1 MVEKLKELE
10 EKLLILESNRELFS
24 IVERLK
30 MAVSIRNAALNDSQ
44 LAESCES
51 DADLSEKRGAIFE
64 RSKTFINA
72 TIEAILTDNP
82 DFPNNENLLVDN
94 YSESQNELLNIV
106 VNELGNTLSDNAF
119 SDFMSAIP
127 EWNSHRDTLRTIE
140 EHCSKNRYTVLLIGE
155 YQTGKT
161 TTLDALCDGRHI
173 GKIGVG
179 SATSAVPVSVSYC
192 EKEDIVMGK
201 KTDEDLK
208 GILSCLTEH
217 LDGFREEF
225 DLKDQKSRAH
235 WLKELEKF
243 RLSEECPRDIRPL
256 AVCSF
261 ILRYYGTPELEK
273 AINEIH
279 SVSDASKYTYFP
291 RELNDR
297 WSKDGVDA
305 FDIHEAA
312 FVFIS
317 HIDCYIDS
325 PTLKR
330 LGCTLIDCPG
340 LFNNKYDTEVTTQ
353 IMAKVHA
360 ILYLLP
366 YQKAIGEDVCESLYK
381 IQRDFRDVHRKLFI
395 ANNISSKLD
404 NQFIDSNIKEIQRLF
419 GKDKD
424 VTCYDAHLAYLGMF
438 KHSQGNGQLKSE
450 DITHFCR
457 PIDRINP
464 ILRTKQTITFATFE
478 EAWEYHTKGYNDI
491 PEKTSDAFIHAS
503 GINQLIDNLRSFI
516 EANEAYT
523 VIFTDG
529 INKMYHGLTQVRNC
543 LNSKFI
549 EPYRLG
555 SQEVS
560 RKWDE
565 REEKAIEFDKN
576 ANAIIHGHI
585 FEKRNNIDTLP
596 ARLSDDIYGKLFT
609 ESIYDEL
616 SRRIAATIYEN
627 KYNVFKL
634 LKDEDKLKEFIS
646 PLIEK
651 EVTGIVESRL
661 NYWNSMMVNGSDT
674 SFKHIFEPEME
685 VLESR
690 LLKEWHQIHSDDKD
704 FINRMNDFLSIPG
717 DSAVFTIKCREKQSA
732 NVAIKAKDIMPE
744 LFAEVIVIAHG
755 IAALIAAYFVFLCGS
770 ALASGTVT
778 AVLGG
783 ITSPPLLMGAIILL
797 LGGGVAILWKGTE
810 AIKMEFV
817 NRIGK
822 KIRKQLDGQGI
833 ESTFKKMIVS
843 EINRLMRSFEET
855 LHVDFE
861 KLNNEKDIATSR
873 SDEAVEADC
882 FRAAHII
889 ANINAQLKVYGSFK
903 GKHVRHEQA

>member
-1 MVEKLKELE
+1 MVEKLRELE

-51 DADLSEKRGAIFE
+51 DAELSEKRGEIFE
-64 RSKTFINA
+64 RCKTFINA

-94 YSESQNELLNIV
+94 YSESRNELLNIV

-140 EHCSKNRYTVLLIGE
+140 EHCSKNRYTVLLMGE

-179 SATSAVPVSVSYC
+179 SATSAVPISVSYC
-192 EKEDIVMGK
+192 EKEDICVGR
-201 KTDEDLK
+201 KTDEELK
-208 GILSCLTEH
+208 GTLSCLTEH
-217 LDGFREEF
+217 LEGFKENFE
-225 DLKDQKSRAH
+225 LKDQNSRAH

-243 RLSEECPRDIRPL
+243 RLTKECPKDVRAL

-261 ILRYYGTPELEK
+261 ILKYYGTPELEN
-273 AINEIH
+273 II
-279 SVSDASKYTYFP
+279 SDIRLVSDASKYTYFP
-291 RELNDR
+291 EKLNTR
-297 WSKDGVDA
+297 WNKDGVSA
-305 FDIHEAA
+305 FDIHESV

-317 HIDCYIDS
+317 HLDCYISS

-340 LFNNKYDTEVTTQ
+340 LFYNKYDTEVTTQ
-353 IMAKVHA
+353 IMSKVHA

-366 YQKAIGEDVCESLYK
+366 YHRGIGEDVCESLYK

-395 ANNISSKLD
+395 ANNLSSRMD
-404 NQFIDSNIKEIQRLF
+404 NLFVQNNIEEIQRLF
-419 GKDKD
+419 GEDKP

-438 KHSQGNGQLKSE
+438 KQSHESGKLMSD

-457 PIDRINP
+457 PIERKNSIKG
-464 ILRTKQTITFATFE
+464 TKQTFKFATFE

-491 PEKTSDAFIHAS
+491 PDKTSDALINES

-529 INKMYHGLTQVRNC
+529 INKMYHGLTQVRNG
-543 LNSKFI
+543 LNFKFI
-549 EPYRLG
+549 EPYFLG
-555 SQEVS
+555 SE
-560 RKWDE
+560 E
-565 REEKAIEFDKN
+565 RVKIWEIRAVKAKKFNDK
-576 ANAIIHGHI
+576 ASQIVKAHI
-585 FEKRNNIDTLP
+585 FERRNDIDALST
-596 ARLSDDIYGKLFT
+596 RLSEDIYGKLFT

-616 SRRIAATIYEN
+616 SSRIAATIYEN
-627 KYNVFKL
+627 KYKVFTL
-634 LKDEDKLKEFIS
+634 LSKEDELKKFIS

-651 EVTGIVESRL
+651 DVTYIVQSRL
-661 NYWNSMMVNGSDT
+661 DYWNSIMSNNSDT
-674 SFKHIFEPEME
+674 SFMHLFEPEMDL
-685 VLESR
+685 LEGL
-690 LLKEWHQIHSDDKD
+690 LLKEWYQIFSDDKD
-704 FINRMNDFLSIPG
+704 FINRMSDFLSIPR
-717 DSAVFTIKCREKQSA
+717 DAAHFVMKCEERQGA
-732 NVAIKAKDIMPE
+732 NVSIKAKDIMPE
-744 LFAEVIVIAHG
+744 LLAEVMVIAHG
-755 IAALIAAYFVFLCGS
+755 IALIVISYLIFLAGS
-770 ALASGTVT
+770 ALASGAVS
-778 AVLGG
+778 AVLGIANPITLMVG
-783 ITSPPLLMGAIILL
+783 IIVF
-797 LGGGVAILWKGTE
+797 LGGGVTILWKGTD
-810 AIKMEFV
+810 AIKKEFV

-822 KIRKQLDGQGI
+822 KIREELNKQGLA
-833 ESTFKKMIVS
+833 SKFKKMITA
-843 EINRLMRSFEET
+843 EINRRLRSFEEK

-861 KLNNEKDIATSR
+861 KLNNERDIATSR
-873 SDEAVEADC
+873 SNEAVEADC
-882 FRAAHII
+882 FTAAHIM
-889 ANINAQLKVYGSFK
+889 ANINSLFK
-903 GKHVRHEQA
+903 LYCGFKEKHVKHGNA

>member
-1 MVEKLKELE
+1 MVEKLRELE

-51 DADLSEKRGAIFE
+51 DAELSEKRGEIFE

-140 EHCSKNRYTVLLIGE
+140 EHCSKNRYTVLLMGE

-192 EKEDIVMGK
+192 EKEDIKVGR
-201 KTDEDLK
+201 KTDEELK
-208 GILSCLTEH
+208 GILYGLTEH
-217 LDGFREEF
+217 LDGFRENF

-235 WLKELEKF
+235 WLKELEEF
-243 RLSEECPRDIRPL
+243 RLSKDCPKDVRPL

-261 ILRYYGTPELEK
+261 ILKHYGTPELDY
-273 AINEIH
+273 ALNEIKK
-279 SVSDASKYTYFP
+279 VSDAPKYTYFP
-291 RELNDR
+291 EKLNDR
-297 WSKDGVDA
+297 WSKGGASA
-305 FDIHEAA
+305 FDVKESV

-317 HIDCYIDS
+317 HIDCHIDS

-340 LFNNKYDTEVTTQ
+340 LFHNKYDSEVTTQ
-353 IMAKVHA
+353 IMSKVHA

-366 YQKAIGEDVCESLYK
+366 YQKSIGEDVCESLYK

-395 ANNISSKLD
+395 ANNLSSKMD
-404 NQFIDSNIKEIQRLF
+404 NAFVQDNMSEIQRLF

-424 VTCYDAHLAYLGMF
+424 VTYYDAHLAYLGMF
-438 KHSQGNGQLKSE
+438 KHSQGNGQLMSE

-457 PIDRINP
+457 PIERTNP
-464 ILRTKQTITFATFE
+464 ILGTKQVIRFATFE

-491 PEKTSDAFIHAS
+491 PEKTSDALIQAS

-529 INKMYHGLTQVRNC
+529 INKMYHGLTQVRNG

-560 RKWDE
+560 RKWHE

-627 KYNVFKL
+627 KYDVFIL
-634 LKDEDKLKEFIS
+634 LKDEAELKEFIS

-651 EVTGIVESRL
+651 EVTDIVESRL

-690 LLKEWHQIHSDDKD
+690 LLKEWHQIHSNDKD
-704 FINRMNDFLSIPG
+704 FVNRMNDFLSIPR

-744 LFAEVIVIAHG
+744 LFAEILVIAQG
-755 IAALIAAYFVFLCGS
+755 IALIIASYLVFLVGS

-783 ITSPPLLMGAIILL
+783 ITSPLLLMGAIILL
-797 LGGGVAILWKGTE
+797 LGGGIAIIWKGTE

-822 KIRKQLDGQGI
+822 KIRKQLDDQGI
-833 ESTFKKMIVS
+833 ESKFKKMIVS